1 MLKVIIVGEI
11 KNLFV
16 NEINRTTKRKFNC
29 VQYVK
34 LFRLNLRF
42 IFMTAIHSKKALL
55 FIFITLL
62 VDCIGLGIIIP
73 VMPSL
78 IQSLGHASV
87 SEASTIGG
95 WLSVSY
101 AIMQFFM
108 SPVLGGLSD
117 KFGRRP
123 VLLLSLLGLG
133 IDFVFLFL
141 APSLAWL
148 FVGRIIAGICGASFT
163 TASAYIA
170 DISTNEN
177 RAQNFGMIGMAFG
190 IGFIIGP
197 ALGSV
202 FSHISIR
209 APFLVA
215 ATLSLINCLY
225 GYFVL
230 PESLQKENRR
240 NFDWKRANPIGSL
253 KQLKKYPS
261 ILGLVGSLVLI
272 YIAGHAAQ
280 STWTFST
287 IERFNWDEKL
297 NGYSISFVG
306 ISIAIVQGGLIKMA
320 MNKLGAK
327 KAVYTGLVFYIIGFI
342 LFAFANHGWMMFAF
356 MIPYALGGIAGP
368 AMQSIMSAKVPANE
382 QGELQGAVTSLMSL
396 TSIIG
401 PLLMTGLFSYY
412 TNKQN
417 EVYFPGVPFFA
428 GAILTV
434 FSLGIAIY
442 ALRKQEL

>member
-1 MLKVIIVGEI
+1 MDTL
-11 KNLFV
+11 
-16 NEINRTTKRKFNC
+16 
-29 VQYVK
+29 
-34 LFRLNLRF
+34 
-42 IFMTAIHSKKALL
+42 HSKKALV

-62 VDCIGLGIIIP
+62 IDCIGIGIIIP

-78 IQSLGHASV
+78 IKNLGHVNISD
-87 SEASTIGG
+87 ASTIGG

-101 AIMQFFM
+101 AVMQFFM

-123 VLLLSLLGLG
+123 VLLISLLGLG

-141 APSLAWL
+141 APTLAWL

-177 RAQNFGMIGMAFG
+177 RAQNFGMIGVAFG

-197 ALGSV
+197 ALGSL
-202 FSHISIR
+202 FSGISIR
-209 APFLVA
+209 TPFLVA
-215 ATLSLINCLY
+215 AILSLINCLY

-230 PESLQKENRR
+230 PESLKKENRR
-240 NFDWKRANPIGSL
+240 NFEWKRANPVGSL
-253 KQLKKYPS
+253 KHLKRYPA
-261 ILGLVGSLVLI
+261 ILGLIGSLVLI

-280 STWTFST
+280 STWTFFT
-287 IERFNWDEKL
+287 IERFGWGEKL

-327 KAVYTGLVFYIIGFI
+327 GSVYIGLAFYIVGFI

-368 AMQSIMSAKVPANE
+368 AMQSIMS
-382 QGELQGAVTSLMSL
+382 G
-396 TSIIG
+396 
-401 PLLMTGLFSYY
+401 
-412 TNKQN
+412 
-417 EVYFPGVPFFA
+417 
-428 GAILTV
+428 
-434 FSLGIAIY
+434 
-442 ALRKQEL
+442 